1 MTLEKLQ
8 KDMIQAMKDKDT
20 TRKSVLSS
28 AIGAIKNA
36 AIAKKCRDN
45 ISEGLVDEVLLKE
58 KKTIQEQIA
67 TCPVDRIETFKEFNE
82 KLSIINEYCPKLLAD
97 PVEIENIIR
106 KLCDE
111 AQVALTKANKGPVMK
126 TIMPYFKG
134 KADMAVVNKVLT
146 ALLH

>member
-20 TRKSVLSS
+20 VRKSVLSS
-28 AIGAIKNA
+28 AIGAVKNA

-58 KKTIQEQIA
+58 KKTVQEQIA
-67 TCPVDRIETFKEFNE
+67 TCPADRVETLKEFNE
-82 KLSIINEYCPKLLAD
+82 KLSIIDEYCPKLLDD
-97 PVEIENIIR
+97 PVEIENTIR
-106 KLCDE
+106 KLCEE
-111 AQVALTKANKGPVMK
+111 AQVVLAKANKGPIMK

-146 ALLH
+146 ALLQ

>member
-36 AIAKKCRDN
+36 ASAKKCRDN
-45 ISEGLVDEVLLKE
+45 ISEALVDEVLLKE

-67 TCPVDRIETFKEFNE
+67 TCPVDRVETLKEFE
-82 KLSIINEYCPKLLAD
+82 DKLNILNEYCPKLLDNPA
-97 PVEIENIIR
+97 EIENIIL
-106 KLCDE
+106 KLCGECHAD
-111 AQVALTKANKGPVMK
+111 LTKANRGPIMK
-126 TIMPYFKG
+126 IIMPYFKG